1 MVAVC
6 LEVLA
11 HTCSN
16 MYVAYLY
23 VLISGIRQRSGS
35 ESVTTPTASAPAV
48 VTVLTVGQ
56 PPVAPRNLKILHH
69 QKVVAVSGMQDS
81 DA

>member
-16 MYVAYLY
+16 MYVAFLY
-23 VLISGIRQRSGS
+23 VLISGIRQRS

-48 VTVLTVGQ
+48 VTVLTADQ

-69 QKVVAVSGMQDS
+69 QKVAAVSGM
-81 DA
+81 